1 MNVVVLL
8 AKKLGIYLC
17 AVGVAY
23 CLAVVTASQHV
34 VASLGS
40 MGVEVGPGD
49 RVAMTVADLGGMA
62 GMFLP
67 LIAFGFLVAFL
78 VAALLGRWLG
88 RWRVAL
94 YALAGATAL
103 ASIHLLLHLAFVVF
117 VVLGGLLVLRWP
129 RLAWVHVP
137 AVLWGAIIFLNFRT
151 RYLEMIRKV
160 IYIII
165 IRFFGI
171 HLTGHARKI
180 KEI

>member
-8 AKKLGIYLC
+8 AKKLGIYLG

-103 ASIHLLLHLAFVVF
+103 ASIHLLLHLAFGLTPVAIARSA
-117 VVLGGLLVLRWP
+117 GGVAVQA
-129 RLAWVHVP
+129 LA
-137 AVLWGAIIFLNFRT
+137 GAIGGWVYIALNQRLFPRSPFET
-151 RYLEMIRKV
+151 VE
-160 IYIII
+160 
-165 IRFFGI
+165 
-171 HLTGHARKI
+171 
-180 KEI
+180 